1 LLNDL
6 GLITPLA
13 SDLDSALGTL
23 LGPEETALNTV
34 LALISP
40 SLNIDNLIS
49 ATSLETVLNKLTLG
63 GGSTLD
69 LTTMLG
75 YLSVGSDTTALGSIS
90 ELLGTLGI
98 TIPSTGDLSLGGL
111 ITDVLSELG
120 KTVPS
125 TGDLSLAN
133 LLSDLGVGGLNVGSL
148 LNSVTLGD
156 LLGDL
161 GLSSLPLNLSDLGD
175 LSNLTLDGLLGDLG
189 LGDIANI
196 SVDNFGGLVT
206 ELAEV
211 IPQQILASI

>member
-1 LLNDL
+1 
-6 GLITPLA
+6 
-13 SDLDSALGTL
+13 
-23 LGPEETALNTV
+23 
-34 LALISP
+34 
-40 SLNIDNLIS
+40 
-49 ATSLETVLNKLTLG
+49 
-63 GGSTLD
+63 
-69 LTTMLG
+69 M
-75 YLSVGSDTTALGSIS
+75 
-90 ELLGTLGI
+90 
-98 TIPSTGDLSLGGL
+98 
-111 ITDVLSELG
+111 
-120 KTVPS
+120 PS

-133 LLSDLGVGGLNVGSL
+133 LLPDLGVGGLNVGSL

-161 GLSSLPLNLSDLGD
+161 GLSNLPLNLSDLGD

>member
-6 GLITPLA
+6 GLITHLA

-34 LALISP
+34 LAMISP

-98 TIPSTGDLSLGGL
+98 TIPSTGDLSLSGL
-111 ITDVLSELG
+111 ITDVLSEPG

-133 LLSDLGVGGLNVGSL
+133 LLSDLGVGGLNVGTL

-161 GLSSLPLNLSDLGD
+161 GLSNLPLNLSDLGD

-206 ELAEV
+206 ELGK
-211 IPQQILASI
+211 